1 MYNTINTNQEVV
13 MPKIIPMV
21 ITNKDILVKK
31 SDEDTFVS
39 YTMSNKQANPNI
51 PFYHQFAAKISESQY
66 YFKQF
71 LKDLYG
77 KKVSKYVLAI
87 IVPDDTSPLEQIFI
101 NEFFLHCDACK
112 AVAQTT
118 MSRVLT
124 KDYTSYISISKTDR
138 NVILQYINNDDIMAE
153 KMYDVNKYD
162 TNQVFEDAK
171 RIHIDVEYDEVP
183 IFVNDFNMN
192 MDDFHQIGQVITT
205 KDFLDKIANV
215 DIEKA

>member
-1 MYNTINTNQEVV
+1 

-31 SDEDTFVS
+31 FDENTFVS
-39 YTMSNKQANPNI
+39 YTMSNKTQNPNI

-66 YFKQF
+66 YFKHF

-77 KKVSKYVLAI
+77 KKVNKYVLAI

-118 MSRVLT
+118 MSKVLT
-124 KDYTSYISISKTDR
+124 KNHTKYISLSKTDR
-138 NVILQYINNDDIMAE
+138 NVILQYISNGEVMAE

-162 TNQVFEDAK
+162 TKKVFEDAK
-171 RIHIDVEYDEVP
+171 RIHIDVEYSGVP
-183 IFVNDFNMN
+183 VFINDFNMN
-192 MDDFHQIGQVITT
+192 MDDFHQMGQVITT
-205 KDFLDKIANV
+205 KEFLDKIANI